1 VNRFRSSFRGAR
13 AVLAPRAAL
22 ASRALG
28 GAVAAAAS
36 LALALALALAPD
48 SIRAQ
53 DTGEDLPAA
62 RLGLSGLNAG
72 SGSLFGFIDREKLAH
87 SRSLSLGYATSTGSV
102 KSQSAGA
109 AYTDFFSYQMRQNL
123 HLALALSYEFATT
136 SRTLRTDSGE
146 FSVLPSF
153 ALEYNPSEKS
163 VIRLSYGRLGTA
175 SPWYSPAGFGSP
187 FAVGTPRF
195 TN

>member
-1 VNRFRSSFRGAR
+1 MIRLLSFAR
-13 AVLAPRAAL
+13 LAVALALVLAPGL
-22 ASRALG
+22 A
-28 GAVAAAAS
+28 
-36 LALALALALAPD
+36 
-48 SIRAQ
+48 RAQ
-53 DTGEDLPAA
+53 EAGADLPGA

-72 SGSLFGFIDREKLAH
+72 GGSLLGFIDRERLSH

-123 HLALALSYEFATT
+123 HLALALQYQFETS

-153 ALEYNPSEKS
+153 ALEYNPSENS
-163 VIRLSYGRLGTA
+163 VLRLSYGRLGTA

-195 TN
+195 TY

>member
-1 VNRFRSSFRGAR
+1 MTRIGSSLRGAR
-13 AVLAPRAAL
+13 AAF
-22 ASRALG
+22 
-28 GAVAAAAS
+28 
-36 LALALALALAPD
+36 ALALALTLAPGF
-48 SIRAQ
+48 IRAQ
-53 DTGEDLPAA
+53 EVDDDLPGA
-62 RLGLSGLNAG
+62 RLGLSSLNAN
-72 SGSLFGFIDREKLAH
+72 SGSLLGFIDRERLAH
-87 SRSLSLGYATSTGSV
+87 SRSLSLGYATSTGSA
-102 KSQSAGA
+102 KSQSAAA
-109 AYTDFFSYQMRQNL
+109 AYTDFFSYQMRHNL
-123 HLALALSYEFATT
+123 HLALSLQYQFETS

-153 ALEYNPSEKS
+153 ALEYNPSENS